1 MGLTCADIN
10 VGLLLDCIKQQLNN
24 IPAVTNALLLIT
36 SICQEHSNTC
46 VYFQDI
52 GGLKLVHK
60 LARSDVP
67 SSLKEVALYM
77 LGSLANSHVLCQ
89 QSLCTTE
96 LFDEMLTFMVDENS
110 STNLQSV
117 SVSVLLSLVSKNG
130 DGQRLLRETDCL
142 SVLQKLFRETLTKSE
157 IDSSNESFM
166 EKYPLWN
173 ALCSTLGAA
182 VNNPQNEE
190 NQKIC
195 CSILPH
201 VQTLLEVSKKP
212 EIVCPL
218 CLLIGL
224 TVAEN
229 PSVQKFFMSIGG
241 LDILADV
248 FIKLAGDACQNISS
262 AKVAVTVTITMGVCI
277 ADNPPGSR
285 ILAKHQVV
293 PKLLTLLLLDSL
305 DPGEKNSVLFTLG
318 HTIVSCA
325 EELFVQHLANASQE
339 IPETEERGKA
349 LGSLKRNKNILPKK
363 KCVREE
369 DEEQGPKTDGVVED
383 ALLKDSDQ
391 EEALPNQC
399 SESGAQICHMPAKD
413 ELKSQLESPGEDA
426 ASVFCGKHE
435 PTGSE
440 RVFDHPAPEDETRVQ
455 QPPKEE
461 QPENP

>member
-285 ILAKHQVV
+285 ILAKHHVV
-293 PKLLTLLLLDSL
+293 PKLLTLLLLEGLDS
-305 DPGEKNSVLFTLG
+305 GEKNGVLLTLG
-318 HTIVSCA
+318 HAIVSCVKDLA
-325 EELFVQHLANASQE
+325 VQLLANASQD
-339 IPETEERGKA
+339 ILGLCERGEIFGHMKTIQN
-349 LGSLKRNKNILPKK
+349 SLPKK
-363 KCVREE
+363 TIKREE
-369 DEEQGPKTDGVVED
+369 DEEQGPKTDDDTGDSV
-383 ALLKDSDQ
+383 LKDSDQ
-391 EEALPNQC
+391 EDALPKRC
-399 SESGAQICHMPAKD
+399 SESSAQIYHPSAND
-413 ELKSQLESPGEDA
+413 ELQSQLESLGGDPTSA
-426 ASVFCGKHE
+426 FSSKHE
-435 PTGSE
+435 PVGSE
-440 RVFDHPAPEDETRVQ
+440 RVFDHPASEDENRVQ